1 MKYYKMVLITQSNI
15 YRIKSADRPELDD
28 LAKLVGGHLTET
40 TGIWKGEEKC
50 MLVDEEG
57 SFKDLPVNLIA
68 STCSHQ
74 KLLGD
79 ALVLVNFEL
88 E

>member
-1 MKYYKMVLITQSNI
+1 MKYKMVLITQSNM

-40 TGIWKGEEKC
+40 TCIWEGEERC

-57 SFKDLPVNLIA
+57 SFKDLPVNFMA

-79 ALVLVNFEL
+79 ALILVNFEL